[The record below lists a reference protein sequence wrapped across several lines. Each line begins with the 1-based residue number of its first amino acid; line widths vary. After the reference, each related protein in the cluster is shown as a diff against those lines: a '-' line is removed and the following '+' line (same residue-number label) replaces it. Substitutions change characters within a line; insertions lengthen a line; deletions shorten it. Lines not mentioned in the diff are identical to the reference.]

1 MGLGVVFVFIGVAL
15 FSSRLVRP
23 LAAVIGWP
31 GKEVGGSPGR
41 LARDNA
47 RRNPQRTASTA
58 AALMIGLALVTVV
71 AMLAQGIRVNFRDAV
86 NQIFITDYAVE
97 AQNNFDPLPVS
108 IAEAAHTAPGVLAV
122 SGVREG
128 DARFLNDN
136 RSLTAVQPGASKV
149 FKLNWEVGSQK
160 TLDTLGADGAFISHA
175 FSKDHHLVQGSQ
187 VVIETPQ
194 GETLPFTIVGIFK
207 PPPGGSPFGS
217 LTISSKTFDQHYT
230 QPQNI
235 YTFVTMKGG
244 VTPQNTIALERT
256 LKPYPN
262 AKVADR
268 DQFIDDQISGLNTIL
283 NVLYVLLALSI
294 VVSLFGIVNTLVLSV
309 FERTR
314 ELGMLRAIGMTR
326 WQVRWMISWESV
338 ITALIGA
345 VIGILLGIVLAGLL
359 AARLDFVAFS
369 VPLGSVLLFAVVAI
383 VVGLLAAIF
392 PARRAARLN
401 PLEALQY
408 E

>member
-1 MGLGVVFVFIGVAL
+1 
-15 FSSRLVRP
+15 
-23 LAAVIGWP
+23 VIGWP
-31 GKEVGGSPGR
+31 GVRAGGTPGR

-71 AMLAQGIRVNFRDAV
+71 AMLAQGIRVNFRDSV
-86 NQIFITDYAVE
+86 QQIFITDYAVE

-108 IAEAAHTAPGVLAV
+108 VERAVRETAGVIAV
-122 SGVREG
+122 SGVRADE
-128 DARFLNDN
+128 ARILGSN
-136 RSLTAVQPGASKV
+136 RSLTAVQPGASRV
-149 FKLNWEVGSQK
+149 FKLNWEAGSK
-160 TLDTLGADGAFISHA
+160 HTLDTLGAGGAFISHA
-175 FSKDHHLVQGSQ
+175 FSKDHHLQAGSK
-187 VVIETPQ
+187 VTIETPQ
-194 GETLPFTIVGIFK
+194 GVTRAFTIKGIFK

-217 LTISSKTFDQHYT
+217 LTISSRTFDSLYN
-230 QPQNI
+230 QPKNI

-244 VTPQNTIALERT
+244 VTPANTSALDRT
-256 LKPYPN
+256 LGPFPN

-268 DQFIDDQISGLNTIL
+268 NQFINDQISGLNTIL

-294 VVSLFGIVNTLVLSV
+294 IISLFGIVNTLVLSV

-326 WQVRWMISWESV
+326 WQVRAMISFESV

-345 VIGILLGIVLAGLL
+345 VIGIALGIALASLL
-359 AARLDFVAFS
+359 ALRLDFVAFA
-369 VPLGSVLLFAVVAI
+369 VPIGSLIVFGVAAI